1 MGCDGDGEMGWEAR
15 AMGWEVTWGGRC
27 ACGGGRRAGRQRI
40 MHQVIIFLSFFLG
53 VEKWRI
59 LFLFIH
65 FAKLHDRLKI
75 YHI

>member
-1 MGCDGDGEMGWEAR
+1 
-15 AMGWEVTWGGRC
+15 
-27 ACGGGRRAGRQRI
+27 
-40 MHQVIIFLSFFLG
+40 MHQVIVFLSFFLG

-75 YHI
+75 YHIGPPNVVAHGGRRGPRR